1 MKRILIYIVLSL
13 LLVSCSD
20 GIKDEAVGMFL
31 LPGVNYGDDVEEL
44 IDKGVKLEFSFEM
57 NDYDVYDYKEIVYD
71 FYFNE
76 KRADWAHLNV
86 RKKKVIGVDCIGSN
100 TYELIVAD
108 TVPPVVKMAM
118 ALENE
123 ISNNCGSPS
132 VTKEYDKLNQALGNK
147 LIWRK
152 DGLEYSLFIG
162 LHDSNS
168 FMVVDYDVNEIKK

>member
-1 MKRILIYIVLSL
+1 MNNKV
-13 LLVSCSD
+13 
-20 GIKDEAVGMFL
+20 L
-31 LPGVNYGDDVEEL
+31 LPVIIFIGLFIAVIVTL
-44 IDKGVKLEFSFEM
+44 IL
-57 NDYDVYDYKEIVYD
+57 
-71 FYFNE
+71 
-76 KRADWAHLNV
+76 LNV

-132 VTKEYDKLNQALGNK
+132 VTKEYDKLNQAFGNK